1 MASIKDLAQR
11 TIRGEFGVG
20 QERREKLGA
29 QFAQVQ
35 AEVNAILRQQA
46 AARPAA
52 ARTQPAPPP
61 APAAVTPTPAPG
73 TVTTQSGVSQSPP
86 SFTAPDFFGGGS
98 PFVQPQQP
106 VYNGPTAEELRAQ
119 RESQQQSA
127 YAVIQETLA
136 NYGLSDL
143 TDFVNRIVFDED
155 VVDAN
160 VVLGRIR
167 QTNQYKQRFAA
178 NEQRRTKGLNALSE
192 SEYVAM
198 ERVYMQYFRASGLP
212 EEMYDQN
219 TDVQQL
225 IANDV
230 SVAELATRINQG
242 YDAVR
247 QADPQVINE
256 MRRLYGVTEGQ
267 LAAYFLDPTKA
278 APVLVRQAESARIA
292 GQGRLQAGMELTQQ
306 QAEGL
311 AVAGIN
317 EQQAREGFQAI
328 QQAQE
333 LFTGLIG
340 EQDITAEEQIAG
352 VFGTSAAAQQRIRQR
367 QRTRQAAFEEGG
379 RFAGQGSTL
388 TGLQ

>member
-1 MASIKDLAQR
+1 MATIKELARQ
-11 TIRGEFGVG
+11 TIRGDFGVG
-20 QERREKLGA
+20 QERRQKLGA
-29 QFAQVQ
+29 QYDQVQ

-46 AARPAA
+46 ASRPAPTPA
-52 ARTQPAPPP
+52 QPAPPP
-61 APAAVTPTPAPG
+61 PPVAPVSAP
-73 TVTTQSGVSQSPP
+73 SGVSQNPP
-86 SFTAPDFFGGGS
+86 SFTAPNFFDGGS
-98 PFVQPQQP
+98 PFIQPQMP
-106 VYNGPTAEELRAQ
+106 AYTGPSPEELRAQ
-119 RESQQQSA
+119 REAQQQSA
-127 YAVIQETLA
+127 YAIIQESLA
-136 NYGLSDL
+136 NYGLTDL
-143 TDFVNRIVFDED
+143 TDFVNRIVFEED

-167 QTNQYKQRFAA
+167 QTTQYKQRFAA

-242 YDAVR
+242 YEAVR
-247 QADPQVINE
+247 NADPQVINE

-292 GQGRLQAGMELTQQ
+292 GQGRLQAGIDVTQQ

-311 AVAGIN
+311 AIAGIN

-340 EQDITAEEQIAG
+340 EENIGQEEQIAG

-367 QRTRQAAFEEGG
+367 QRGRQAAFEQGG

>member
-1 MASIKDLAQR
+1 MATIKELARQ
-11 TIRGEFGVG
+11 TIRGDFGVG
-20 QERREKLGA
+20 QERRQKLGA
-29 QFAQVQ
+29 QYDQVQ

-46 AARPAA
+46 ASRPAPA
-52 ARTQPAPPP
+52 PVQPAPPP
-61 APAAVTPTPAPG
+61 PVAPVSAP
-73 TVTTQSGVSQSPP
+73 SGVSQNPP
-86 SFTAPDFFGGGS
+86 SFTAPDFFDGGS
-98 PFVQPQQP
+98 PFIQPQMP
-106 VYNGPTAEELRAQ
+106 AYTGPSAEELRAQ
-119 RESQQQSA
+119 REAQQQSA
-127 YAVIQETLA
+127 FAIIQETLA
-136 NYGLSDL
+136 NYGLTDL
-143 TDFVNRIVFDED
+143 TDFVNKIVFEED

-160 VVLGRIR
+160 VVLGRLR
-167 QTNQYKQRFAA
+167 QTTQYKQRFAG

-242 YDAVR
+242 YEAVR
-247 QADPQVINE
+247 NADPQVINE

-292 GQGRLQAGMELTQQ
+292 GQGRLQAGIDVTQQ

-311 AVAGIN
+311 AIAGIN

-340 EQDITAEEQIAG
+340 EENIGQEEQIAG

-367 QRTRQAAFEEGG
+367 QRGRQAAFEQGG

>member
-1 MASIKDLAQR
+1 MASIKKTADQLEREAQ
-11 TIRGEFGVG
+11 
-20 QERREKLGA
+20 QRR
-29 QFAQVQ
+29 
-35 AEVNAILRQQA
+35 A
-46 AARPAA
+46 AAPKPATQRPQTPAPPRIPA
-52 ARTQPAPPP
+52 SRQPVVTPVTRTQPAPARTQPAPPS
-61 APAAVTPTPAPG
+61 APTVITPTPATG
-73 TVTTQSGVSQSPP
+73 TVTTQPIGE
-86 SFTAPDFFGGGS
+86 PDFFGGGS
-98 PFVQPQQP
+98 PFIAPQQP
-106 VYNGPTAEELRAQ
+106 VYTGPSAEELRAQ
-119 RESQQQSA
+119 REAQQQSA
-127 YAVIQETLA
+127 FAIIQDTLA
-136 NYGLSDL
+136 NYGLTDL
-143 TDFVNRIVFDED
+143 TDFVNRIVFEED

-160 VVLGRIR
+160 VVLGRLR
-167 QTNQYKQRFAA
+167 QTTQYKQRFAG
-178 NEQRRTKGLNALSE
+178 NEQRRAKGLNALSE

-242 YDAVR
+242 YEAVR
-247 QADPQVINE
+247 NADPQVINE

-306 QAEGL
+306 QAESL

-333 LFTGLIG
+333 LFTGLVGEENIG
-340 EQDITAEEQIAG
+340 QEEQIAG

-367 QRTRQAAFEEGG
+367 QRTRQAAFEQGG